1 MQQHKHIQKHTH
13 SHTRT
18 HTHAHTEPAKH
29 THAHLQH
36 KTQTHIL
43 CGSWMDWNL
52 SSKVFFFKV
61 NNKKT
66 NQKYHS
72 TMKRALQAI
81 ITFSFEWNL
90 YTYTIAFRIM
100 SCKLRELFIHS
111 TLFHGFYKER
121 NHLIGN
127 SWKKKKK
134 KTKKI
139 SLFTRFFF

>member
-1 MQQHKHIQKHTH
+1 MNKKR
-13 SHTRT
+13 S
-18 HTHAHTEPAKH
+18 
-29 THAHLQH
+29 
-36 KTQTHIL
+36 
-43 CGSWMDWNL
+43 SWMDWNL

-139 SLFTRFFF
+139 SLFTRFFFNVMLCRHALCETANKTSKKKTLQV